1 MSEEGHKV
9 TKVGMYKIL
18 KRFEGQGLSC
28 AIQEDYTH
36 TPKII
41 LQVCTSE
48 LALLFCLPTARPYQ
62 MQTRCSIRINPVI
75 MSVRKFEHARMCNR
89 MLSVSIVVF
98 HTKDG
103 NGMT

>member
-9 TKVGMYKIL
+9 TKVGVYKIL
-18 KRFEGQGLSC
+18 KRLEGQGLSHT
-28 AIQEDYTH
+28 IQEDYTH